1 MGSNETIK
9 WKRAAW
15 PTAARGVTPQRSTL
29 LKCCSSRGADGGARA
44 ARWRGRIWCF
54 DVSRRLPE
62 CKTDAI
68 GLGERPSAR
77 SGWSGAVRACRDAS
91 SLRARLTMGARV
103 AADAARRAGE
113 LLVSRMSARPHKVR
127 PAAESLLSGQ
137 CSSCCSRTPDGHV
150 GGALHRD
157 LWHSQMGVSLV
168 RVRALIAVAAPGA
181 SGSLHARRGRLG
193 GVLLRN
199 NSVRRRTCSTQT
211 PPPPFKM

>member
-1 MGSNETIK
+1 MANGRT
-9 WKRAAW
+9 R
-15 PTAARGVTPQRSTL
+15 RDPQRSTL

-113 LLVSRMSARPHKVR
+113 LLGVEDVG
-127 PAAESLLSGQ
+127 AAAQ
-137 CSSCCSRTPDGHV
+137 
-150 GGALHRD
+150 GAPR
-157 LWHSQMGVSLV
+157 
-168 RVRALIAVAAPGA
+168 RRIIAEW
-181 SGSLHARRGRLG
+181 S
-193 GVLLRN
+193 VLLLLLAH
-199 NSVRRRTCSTQT
+199 T
-211 PPPPFKM
+211 